1 MIKNMKIKKNIF
13 IVGTP
18 LQVINAIEAIHHFK
32 LKNIVFVIKF
42 NFIQNNIIQIEE
54 QIQAI
59 DKKSEIITIYP
70 SSKGSKF
77 KHYIQTLKYLQKYEY
92 DKFFIGELCSF
103 CRIIIASLKK
113 EKVYFI
119 DDGTATIV
127 HFERDIKSNNINKFG
142 MREFRFLLYGFKTQI
157 KDKLNFFTYY
167 DLEKLPDVEVIKNN
181 LEYMKKDFVLN
192 NIDYGSTIFILGQ
205 PIEIFLDENEL
216 AINLNKISKKFIDK
230 EILYIPH
237 RAQTKK
243 EIENI
248 RLISG
253 NIDILEINM
262 PVERYFLDNGIY
274 PKHVISFIS
283 TALTTTKILFPKC
296 NVNYIKIQKPNL
308 SLSDMNY
315 VDFIYFYFE
324 KDDIT
329 EIEI

>member
-1 MIKNMKIKKNIF
+1 MKKNIF

-119 DDGTATIV
+119 DDGNATIV

-181 LEYMKKDFVLN
+181 LEYMRKDFVLN
-192 NIDYGSTIFILGQ
+192 NIDYCDTIFFFGQ
-205 PIEIFLDENEL
+205 PSEIFSDKKEL
-216 AINLNKISKKFIDK
+216 ELYLYKIVNKFGDKKIF
-230 EILYIPH
+230 YIPH
-237 RAQTKK
+237 RSQTKD
-243 EIENI
+243 EINNI
-248 RLISG
+248 RLMNK
-253 NIDILEINM
+253 NIKILEINM

-274 PKHVISFIS
+274 PKHVISYIS
-283 TALTTTKILFPKC
+283 TALTTTKILFPEC
-296 NVNYIKIQKPNL
+296 TTNYIRIQKPNFNI
-308 SLSDMNY
+308 SDMHY
-315 VDFIYFYFE
+315 LDILYDYFE
-324 KDDIT
+324 KDNIL
-329 EIEI
+329 ELAI